1 MKMIN
6 QDTICAI
13 ATAQGG
19 AIGII
24 RVSGPKAIEI
34 TSRIFTPATG
44 KPLTERAPYTL
55 TFGKICSPKRKINNT
70 LFQKTSEIPQEKSE
84 TLQKK
89 ESIIPSAE
97 EVIDE
102 VLISLFRAPH
112 SYTGED
118 STEIM
123 CHGSSYILQQ
133 VIQLLIYNGCRAA
146 LPGEYT
152 QRAFL
157 NGKMDLSQAE
167 AVADLIA
174 SSSAA
179 THRLAMS
186 QMRGGFSKELSNLR
200 NQLLHFT
207 SLMELELDF
216 SDHEELEF
224 ANRDELSS
232 LATHIEQVIAQLA
245 HSFSVGNAIKNGIPV
260 VIIGETNAGKSTL
273 LNALLNEE
281 KAIVSDIHG
290 TTRDVIEDTI
300 NLQGVT
306 FRFIDTAG
314 IRRKSKVNDNIEK
327 YSVMRSLLAVERAD
341 VCILMLDAKEGV
353 TAQDAKI
360 AGEAHEA
367 GKGVIIVVN
376 KWDEVEKDNQTMENY
391 KKDVYNKLSY
401 LSYAPIMFISAK
413 TGQRVNKLYEMI
425 NMVAS
430 QNALRVSTS
439 VLNDVLSEAVTIVQP
454 PTDKGKRLKIFYMT
468 QATTKPP
475 TFVVFVNDKE
485 LFHFSYE
492 RYLMNQ
498 IRKEFGLTGTP
509 IRMIVR
515 EKGDKE

>member
-55 TFGKICSPKRKINNT
+55 TFGKICSPKQKINNT

-260 VIIGETNAGKSTL
+260 AIIGETNAGKSTL

-314 IRRKSKVNDNIEK
+314 IRQTNDTIENLGIERTFQKMDQAYVILWMIDSTDAQRRFEELKAEILPHCEGKKMIILFNKSDL
-327 YSVMRSLLAVERAD
+327 LLAIQKEELSAIFAD
-341 VCILMLDAKEGV
+341 MK
-353 TAQDAKI
+353 
-360 AGEAHEA
+360 
-367 GKGVIIVVN
+367 
-376 KWDEVEKDNQTMENY
+376 VEK
-391 KKDVYNKLSY
+391 L
-401 LSYAPIMFISAK
+401 FISAK
-413 TGQRVNKLYEMI
+413 KRENITILEKKLVQAAALPEINQNDIIITNVRHYEALTRALDSIHRVQEGLQLGLSGDLVSED
-425 NMVAS
+425 
-430 QNALRVSTS
+430 LRQCIHE
-439 VLNDVLSEAVTIVQP
+439 LSEIVAEGGITSEETLQNIFQNFCI
-454 PTDKGKRLKIFYMT
+454 GK
-468 QATTKPP
+468 
-475 TFVVFVNDKE
+475 
-485 LFHFSYE
+485 
-492 RYLMNQ
+492 
-498 IRKEFGLTGTP
+498 
-509 IRMIVR
+509 
-515 EKGDKE
+515 

>member
-70 LFQKTSEIPQEKSE
+70 LFQKRVKFRKKKVKRY
-84 TLQKK
+84 KK

-260 VIIGETNAGKSTL
+260 AIIGETNAGKSTL

-314 IRRKSKVNDNIEK
+314 IRQTNDTIENLGIERTFQKMDQAYVILWMIDSTDAQRRFEELKAEILPHCEGKKMIILFNKSDL
-327 YSVMRSLLAVERAD
+327 LLAIQKEELSAIFAD
-341 VCILMLDAKEGV
+341 MK
-353 TAQDAKI
+353 
-360 AGEAHEA
+360 
-367 GKGVIIVVN
+367 
-376 KWDEVEKDNQTMENY
+376 VEK
-391 KKDVYNKLSY
+391 L
-401 LSYAPIMFISAK
+401 FISAK
-413 TGQRVNKLYEMI
+413 KRENI
-425 NMVAS
+425 
-430 QNALRVSTS
+430 
-439 VLNDVLSEAVTIVQP
+439 TI
-454 PTDKGKRLKIFYMT
+454 L
-468 QATTKPP
+468 
-475 TFVVFVNDKE
+475 
-485 LFHFSYE
+485 
-492 RYLMNQ
+492 
-498 IRKEFGLTGTP
+498 
-509 IRMIVR
+509 
-515 EKGDKE
+515 EKS